1 MTEPTTTSP
10 DGATDATATTTST
23 DAPQSTLVCVV
34 LDRSG
39 SMQAIKSD
47 VDGGFDAFI
56 TAQQAVGGEC
66 RVTLNQFDTE
76 YERVLTL
83 VPVADVP
90 ALDLQPRGGTALL
103 DAIGRTVTDLQHDL
117 DTRPP
122 DEQPDQIVVVI
133 LTDGYENS
141 SVEWTYPAV
150 KQLVESKQ
158 PAWQFVF
165 IGADQ
170 DAITE
175 GAKLGVDAA
184 TSLMNRSSGPSTAR
198 SYALLAD
205 KVVGVRRGVR
215 VAFTDEERAAAMA
228 DDETP

>member
-1 MTEPTTTSP
+1 MTEPS
-10 DGATDATATTTST
+10 ATTT
-23 DAPQSTLVCVV
+23 APPIDTASAAALSTLVCVL

-47 VDGGFDAFI
+47 VDGGFDAFVA
-56 TAQQAVGGEC
+56 AQRAVEGEC
-66 RVTLNQFDTE
+66 RLTLNQFDTE

-83 VPVADVP
+83 VDVAEVP
-90 ALDLQPRGGTALL
+90 PLDLQPRGATALL

-117 DTRPP
+117 DARPP
-122 DEQPDQIVVVI
+122 DEQPEQVVVVI
-133 LTDGYENS
+133 LTDGHENS
-141 SVEWTYPAV
+141 SVEWRPAAV

-170 DAITE
+170 DAVTE
-175 GAKLGVDAA
+175 GEKLGVAADA
-184 TSLMNRSSGPSTAR
+184 SLSNHTTGESQLR

-205 KVVGVRRGVR
+205 KVVGVRHGGR
-215 VAFTDEERAAAMA
+215 VEFSDADRAAVA
-228 DDETP
+228 DE